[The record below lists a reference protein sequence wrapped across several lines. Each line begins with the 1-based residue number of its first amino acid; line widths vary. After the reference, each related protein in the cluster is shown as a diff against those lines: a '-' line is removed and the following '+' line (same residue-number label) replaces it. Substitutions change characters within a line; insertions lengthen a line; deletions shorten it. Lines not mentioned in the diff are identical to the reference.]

1 MASWELTTMESTR
14 NYEQILSIE
23 SILNE
28 VVTIQCVKYILIH
41 FQQQLKDFKENISE
55 FKKVD
60 LDKLDEMAEEIYKG
74 YIEFEIEPLETN
86 SLDELF

>member
-1 MASWELTTMESTR
+1 MTF
-14 NYEQILSIE
+14 
-23 SILNE
+23 NE
-28 VVTIQCVKYILIH
+28 I
-41 FQQQLKDFKENISE
+41 KDFKENISE